1 MRIRTS
7 VGQTPCFRSTYYQCQ
22 NVACGATFSGS
33 VTIDYQL
40 SPSGLEQPL
49 MVLPVA
55 PAVERMI
62 DRPHR
67 FGKQKARELGYGGNA
82 AQIPQRDRKVDWNE
96 RTSAGN
102 SPTTP
107 SSVPTASTTT

>member
-40 SPSGLEQPL
+40 SPSGLAQPL

-55 PAVERMI
+55 PAVERM
-62 DRPHR
+62 
-67 FGKQKARELGYGGNA
+67 KALRDNA
-82 AQIPQRDRKVDWNE
+82 KATNQLDLLAALEEAV
-96 RTSAGN
+96 
-102 SPTTP
+102 
-107 SSVPTASTTT
+107 

>member
-1 MRIRTS
+1 MSTYKLVCPACRGGMRIRTS

-55 PAVERMI
+55 PAMERM
-62 DRPHR
+62 
-67 FGKQKARELGYGGNA
+67 KAL
-82 AQIPQRDRKVDWNE
+82 RDN
-96 RTSAGN
+96 RTA
-102 SPTTP
+102 TDQLDLLEALEA
-107 SSVPTASTTT
+107 TA

>member
-40 SPSGLEQPL
+40 SPSGLAQPL

-55 PAVERMI
+55 PAVERM
-62 DRPHR
+62 
-67 FGKQKARELGYGGNA
+67 KALRDNA
-82 AQIPQRDRKVDWNE
+82 KATDQLDLLAALEEAV
-96 RTSAGN
+96 
-102 SPTTP
+102 
-107 SSVPTASTTT
+107 

>member
-55 PAVERMI
+55 PAMERM
-62 DRPHR
+62 
-67 FGKQKARELGYGGNA
+67 KALRDNA
-82 AQIPQRDRKVDWNE
+82 KATDQMDLLAALEEAV
-96 RTSAGN
+96 
-102 SPTTP
+102 
-107 SSVPTASTTT
+107 

>member
-1 MRIRTS
+1 MSTYKLVCPACHGSMRIRTS

-55 PAVERMI
+55 PAVERM
-62 DRPHR
+62 
-67 FGKQKARELGYGGNA
+67 KALRDNA
-82 AQIPQRDRKVDWNE
+82 KATNQMDLLAALEEAV
-96 RTSAGN
+96 
-102 SPTTP
+102 
-107 SSVPTASTTT
+107 

>member
-55 PAVERMI
+55 PAVERM
-62 DRPHR
+62 
-67 FGKQKARELGYGGNA
+67 KALRDNA
-82 AQIPQRDRKVDWNE
+82 KATNQMNLLAALEEAV
-96 RTSAGN
+96 
-102 SPTTP
+102 
-107 SSVPTASTTT
+107 

>member
-40 SPSGLEQPL
+40 SPSGLAQPL

-55 PAVERMI
+55 PAVERM
-62 DRPHR
+62 
-67 FGKQKARELGYGGNA
+67 KALRDNA
-82 AQIPQRDRKVDWNE
+82 KATNQMDLLAALEEAV
-96 RTSAGN
+96 
-102 SPTTP
+102 
-107 SSVPTASTTT
+107 

>member
-1 MRIRTS
+1 MSTYKLVCPACHGSMRIRTS

-40 SPSGLEQPL
+40 SPSGLAQPL

-55 PAVERMI
+55 PAVERM
-62 DRPHR
+62 
-67 FGKQKARELGYGGNA
+67 KALRDNA
-82 AQIPQRDRKVDWNE
+82 KATDQMDLLAALEEAV
-96 RTSAGN
+96 
-102 SPTTP
+102 
-107 SSVPTASTTT
+107 

>member
-55 PAVERMI
+55 PALERM
-62 DRPHR
+62 
-67 FGKQKARELGYGGNA
+67 KALRDNA
-82 AQIPQRDRKVDWNE
+82 KATNQMDLLAALEEAV
-96 RTSAGN
+96 
-102 SPTTP
+102 
-107 SSVPTASTTT
+107 